1 MMIALFFLLLG
12 AIVLLIAA
20 GRIWMNAPR
29 QTFKETNS
37 LRTAT
42 KAWPSRDAR
51 PGTSREQTTTRA

>member
-29 QTFKETNS
+29 QDS
-37 LRTAT
+37 
-42 KAWPSRDAR
+42 PPID
-51 PGTSREQTTTRA
+51 TRATSTVNKLGRRKAAL